1 MSVKSQSATSK
12 ATSIVPDWD
21 KLPCVQ
27 YGFPKNKGPHRTPKL
42 RTIFEP
48 VPENATTVSPVYG
61 LTRDQY
67 DRQHADWRKTGY
79 QVNGDY
85 NSIATKLQD
94 ECEAEDQVLYPIHI
108 ESDELQEVG
117 PKVLTDWLREFVED
131 YLEVPFRSC
140 TQYFS
145 GSRSIHI
152 HVPRFVSG
160 ERQRERLK
168 QQAEKFC
175 EDTGAKLDCCI
186 YGRKRLFR
194 LPGVEHEKTGV
205 PKVEFDG
212 EWDDSQMCKLYQK
225 ATPDVPESYEAVLRH
240 VFVKDSLTIG
250 TVSQAAYTP
259 QDLFQV
265 LDSDKTILEFGCD
278 EKSIET
284 PLIELQEPPN
294 NGSATEMKQWLMYN
308 AKEFS
313 PYALADGNSRSVAAL
328 KIKGTPFARKNVT
341 GGNSSCPV
349 HALIPAY
356 FYGAQG
362 CAGEKFTKADEH
374 APLQLSKGKG
384 KDYEKWTSSKF
395 ARGDNIVIIGGKSR
409 NSKIH
414 SVKLYQA
421 IAVGNI
427 LAGENGSRD
436 KALEYLE
443 SEGFDIGSAGKSK
456 SKPLTAKLA
465 KPRPP
470 SGSVPRSIDPTET
483 QKLKLRAER
492 DGVQSLGH
500 WNRWRVAA
508 LLLRQGWDPAWKWF
522 RIQYGGDFKPDVTW
536 TQFKSVLGTGLD
548 GHEHVNLPP
557 KP

>member
-1 MSVKSQSATSK
+1 M
-12 ATSIVPDWD
+12 
-21 KLPCVQ
+21 
-27 YGFPKNKGPHRTPKL
+27 
-42 RTIFEP
+42 
-48 VPENATTVSPVYG
+48 YG

-67 DRQHADWRKTGY
+67 NRQHADWRKTGY

-108 ESDELQEVG
+108 ESDELQRVG
-117 PKVLTDWLREFVED
+117 PKVLTDWFREFVED
-131 YLEVPFRSC
+131 HLEVPFRSC

-278 EKSIET
+278 KKSIET

-294 NGSATEMKQWLMYN
+294 EASTSEMKQWLMCN

-313 PYALADGNSRSVAAL
+313 PYALADGNFRSVAAL
-328 KIKGTPFARKNVT
+328 KIKGTPFARKEVT
-341 GGNSSCPV
+341 AGNSSRPV

-384 KDYEKWTSSKF
+384 KDYDKWTSSKF
-395 ARGDNIVIIGGKSR
+395 VPGDNIVIIGGKSR
-409 NSKIH
+409 SSKIH
-414 SVKLYQA
+414 SVKSYQA

-427 LAGENGSRD
+427 LTGENGSRD

-443 SEGFDIGSAGKSK
+443 NEGFDIGSAGRTEPRS
-456 SKPLTAKLA
+456 LTRELA
-465 KPRPP
+465 KSRGYSE
-470 SGSVPRSIDPTET
+470 SGPRSMELTKA
-483 QKLKLRAER
+483 QKFKQQAER
-492 DGVQSLGH
+492 DGIQSLSPEE
-500 WNRWRVAA
+500 RFQVACR
-508 LLLRQGWDPAWKWF
+508 LLLRGWQPAWDWF
-522 RIQYGGDFKPDVTW
+522 KEQFGSEFKPDVTRTYFTSIVNRW
-536 TQFKSVLGTGLD
+536 PEYD
-548 GHEHVNLPP
+548 HVQIPTI
-557 KP
+557 